1 MIRTMSNPIEGS
13 DSYDGTDCFRST
25 SSFESVPK
33 MSFRKHEKRGSYN
46 GKNSEVDLIAATWI
60 GLMHRPLS
68 LRAVCETSQNN
79 LYRFRLAAYFLTT
92 FVPDFGSGVQP
103 WEAK

>member
-1 MIRTMSNPIEGS
+1 MMELVVFVLLQVLSL
-13 DSYDGTDCFRST
+13 
-25 SSFESVPK
+25 
-33 MSFRKHEKRGSYN
+33 FRKCLFANMKKGKKRGSYN

-92 FVPDFGSGVQP
+92 FVSDFGSEVHS